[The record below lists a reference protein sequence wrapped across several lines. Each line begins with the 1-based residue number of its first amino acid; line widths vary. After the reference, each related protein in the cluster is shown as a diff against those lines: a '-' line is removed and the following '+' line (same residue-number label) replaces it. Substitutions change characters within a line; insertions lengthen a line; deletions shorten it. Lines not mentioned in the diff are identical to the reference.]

1 MKKFVVLS
9 LVVAAIICI
18 FVSRVDCLKY
28 PFLKI
33 VELGN
38 NFALLQQDDTD
49 IEYSP
54 NGSANC
60 YEGGVQVV
68 PWEVVAYNFNDR
80 WIIAKSNSKAGDNP
94 QYWIIDKLYDFSPD
108 YRKELEKQ
116 TIGPLDSIGF
126 CKALKEHNIALS
138 LISVE

>member
-1 MKKFVVLS
+1 MRKLFALS
-9 LVVAAIICI
+9 LAVVAIVCI
-18 FVSRVDCLKY
+18 FVFGVDCPQY
-28 PFLKI
+28 PFMKI

-54 NGSANC
+54 NGSENC
-60 YEGGVQVV
+60 YQGGVQVV

-80 WIIAKSNSKAGDNP
+80 WIIAKSDSKAGNNP

-126 CKALKEHNIALS
+126 YKTLKEHNIALS
-138 LISVE
+138 LILVE